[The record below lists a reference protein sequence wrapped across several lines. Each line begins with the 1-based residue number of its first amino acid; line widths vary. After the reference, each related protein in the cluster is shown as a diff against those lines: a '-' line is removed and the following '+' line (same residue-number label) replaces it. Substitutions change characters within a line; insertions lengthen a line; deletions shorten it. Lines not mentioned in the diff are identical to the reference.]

1 MRRTTQDKIF
11 DAVNVILLTLITF
24 IMFYPL
30 YFTILASI
38 SDIKQVNLGR
48 VFFVPKGFNLKSYV
62 NVFSDTTIWRGYKNS
77 IIYTILNIFYGVG
90 MTITCSY
97 ALSRPGLKGK
107 DPLNLFFIF
116 TMYFG
121 GGLIPTYL
129 LIQKLGMI
137 NTLWVM
143 VIPNGMSVYNMII
156 TRTYYRTNV
165 SLDIYEAA
173 KIDGASEF
181 RFFFSIAIPLSGA
194 IIAVMSLYT
203 GVGTWNSWFGGLL
216 YITSPSKYPL
226 GLVLRGIL
234 VKLENMRTAHLDTT
248 ELYLNLSDQLKRYEN
263 DLMQQSMRYALIF
276 ISSAPVL
283 IAYPFVQKYF
293 VKGVLVGSVKG

>member
-107 DPLNLFFIF
+107 NPLNLFFIF

>member
-1 MRRTTQDKIF
+1 MRRTRQDKIF
-11 DAVNVILLTLITF
+11 DAVNVVLLTLLTF

-30 YFTILASI
+30 YFTILASL
-38 SDIKQVNLGR
+38 SDIKEVHLGH
-48 VFFVPKGFNLKSYV
+48 VFFWPKGTTLIAYQ
-62 NVFSDTTIWRGYKNS
+62 NVFQDTSIWNGYRNS
-77 IIYTILNIFYGVG
+77 IFYTAANIFYGVG

-97 ALSRPGLKGK
+97 ALSRPGLKGRNI
-107 DPLNLFFIF
+107 LNLFFIF

-121 GGLIPTYL
+121 GGLIPSYL
-129 LIQKLGMI
+129 LIQSLGII
-137 NTLWVM
+137 NTFWVM
-143 VIPNGMSVYNMII
+143 VIPNGMGVFNMII

-181 RFFFSIAIPLSGA
+181 TFFFKIAIPLSGA

-234 VKLENMRTAHLDTT
+234 IKNDKMRQSHMDTT
-248 ELYLNLSDQLKRYEN
+248 ELYLNLSDQLKQYEN
-263 DLMQQSMRYALIF
+263 ELAQERMRYALIF

-283 IAYPFVQKYF
+283 LAYPFVQKYF

>member
-77 IIYTILNIFYGVG
+77 IIYTALNIFYGVG